1 MFKLKTSDFF
11 VQQNVISDHFY
22 IQQECKQLRRFYKG
36 KSVVDFSQKL
46 AENDS
51 YKFAPDIANSV
62 TENINTPEFSSKSRP
77 DAKPFIMKLRD
88 NL

>member
-11 VQQNVISDHFY
+11 VQQNIISDHFY
-22 IQQECKQLRRFYKG
+22 IQQECKQLRRFYKS